1 MAVVVVVVVIVIG
14 IKPKAYKATV
24 EPIAVKP
31 VSMKSASVKPA
42 SVKPAKSTVKS
53 ATVEPATAVETCA
66 TAMRVGDVWLA
77 ERRGAQQSGCDYQS
91 PSDPALG
98 SMLA

>member
-1 MAVVVVVVVIVIG
+1 MVT
-14 IKPKAYKATV
+14 AT
-24 EPIAVKP
+24 A
-31 VSMKSASVKPA
+31 
-42 SVKPAKSTVKS
+42 STVS
-53 ATVEPATAVETCA
+53 ATSTAVRTTTASAATVEPATAVETSA

-77 ERRGAQQSGCDYQS
+77 EHSGAQQSGCDCQS